1 MKKVYQT
8 AALKRPYLSPQLLLV
23 KALSSFEMLAASGND
38 PEIYITTEKASTES
52 EALTKESKNIWDEE
66 W

>member
-8 AALKRPYLSPQLLLV
+8 AAIKRPYLSPQLLAI
-23 KALSSFEMLAASGND
+23 ALSSFEMLAASGD
-38 PEIYITTEKASTES
+38 APEVHTTTDKASTEH
-52 EALTKESKNIWDEE
+52 EALTKESKNIWDED